1 MTQRLAA
8 LRRTLVVLLMSG
20 ALTASVADS
29 FAQQS
34 TPVSG
39 LPTSSPILKID
50 DENLLVME
58 VRIEKRSTGHGLIAY
73 QHEAGVLLPLGELCA
88 ILELAIMVDP
98 DQGTAQGWIVD
109 EDRSFAL
116 NLSAQ
121 TVTLGGNIMPLPP
134 ASVARDDNDIYIL
147 SSILEQWLPVDLEIN
162 LPRMHVMINP
172 RETLPFQSR
181 LKRDEQRSL
190 WLASKGKGIRDY
202 PMQLAPYRM
211 WSWPLMDAT
220 LGLNTGRNNTSRRL
234 ALESY
239 ADLGGLSSNLFL
251 SHLATEDHSQTVAR
265 LKAGRW
271 NPEGR
276 LLGPAAA
283 TRYQLGDLFIS
294 RVPLISI
301 SRQGLGAMISNQSLN
316 RSREFNTTEIQGDA
330 PPGWEAELYINGS
343 LFDFQVVGETGQ
355 YLFSGV
361 PLIVGNNTFRTVLR
375 GPRGETREMVKNAN
389 VSPEMSDVGQLKYRA
404 TIVRDGNGL
413 LSAARTGAPGQANK
427 WNQQLEL
434 GYALST
440 QHALVVNF
448 SRLSGEGRPET
459 FGSLT
464 SHNSLGMVYTET
476 ILASNLQGG
485 AAFSLAARTKLAGQ
499 NLFALYNGNDKYR
512 AEALD
517 GHSYLH
523 SEALLRS
530 SGSLIKLGPNDL
542 FYNLS
547 ASRRHFADSELL
559 GENEVKFHLAT
570 GIKRFQ
576 LSHNLTYREREY
588 SLTRDELTQGTQLVR
603 TQVGPVSVGAD
614 VNYQLSP
621 AQLWSMG
628 TSLNW
633 FRTNRMQVSGRAS
646 HFFNSSSGSD
656 NLGADLTV
664 FFDKCSLGV
673 NYTYFQKSG
682 SALGVTLGTS
692 LTRDNRSSNWTVQPQ
707 RMANRSVASVRAFID
722 LNGDKVFDDGD
733 EPLAGVGFLNL
744 TAWRKVRT
752 NDDGIALLTG
762 LQVNR
767 TQTIELN
774 NATVGDPFL
783 YPLSRG
789 VNVVGHPG
797 SFVDVEFP
805 FSYMGEMEGLVS
817 EAGEDGAPVRH
828 VGLEILDDQ
837 GNRVQSTVAE
847 FDGYY
852 YFAKLFPGDYH
863 LGVVASTINP
873 TRYEVPEP
881 VPFTVP
887 QRGGYIEGPNI
898 VLVRKTEMDRPQP
911 IVAVLTPEMP
921 EQEPEIT
928 PAEPEVAAAEPTTTR
943 WETEPERQQAPT
955 QEPAAPP
962 RTPGGTPTKEESVV
976 AAAETGA
983 LPAAGKPATTEKPA
997 TTGGQATLAAS
1008 ESASQPVVQP
1018 QDLATLAAAPD
1029 FDEELTLSLI
1039 FEILYRNSLW
1049 PDEPVQ

>member
-1 MTQRLAA
+1 MTGPLAV
-8 LRRTLVVLLMSG
+8 LRRMLVVLLTAG
-20 ALTASVADS
+20 ALGASAADS
-29 FAQQS
+29 FAQQT
-34 TPVSG
+34 TPASG
-39 LPTSSPILKID
+39 LPAVSPFLQIEE
-50 DENLLVME
+50 ENLLVME
-58 VRIEKRSTGHGLIAY
+58 VRIEKRSTGHGLIAF
-73 QHEAGVLLPLGELCA
+73 QHEAGVVLPLGELCA
-88 ILELAIMVDP
+88 ILELAIVVDP

-109 EDRSFAL
+109 EDRTFAL
-116 NLSAQ
+116 NLAAR
-121 TVTLGGNIMPLPP
+121 TVTIGGNIVPLPP
-134 ASVARDDNDIYIL
+134 ASVARDENDIYIL
-147 SSILEQWLPVDLEIN
+147 SSVLEQWLPVDLVIN

-202 PMQLAPYRM
+202 PLQMAPYRL
-211 WSWPLMDAT
+211 WSWPLVDAT
-220 LGLNTGRNNTSRRL
+220 LGLNTGRDHTSRRL

-251 SHLATEDHSQTVAR
+251 SHLATADHSQTVAR

-283 TRYQLGDLFIS
+283 TRYELGDLFIS

-316 RSREFNTTEIQGDA
+316 RSRDFNTTEIQGDA

-355 YLFSGV
+355 YLFPGV

-375 GPRGETREMVKNAN
+375 GPRGETREIVKNAN

-413 LSAARTGAPGQANK
+413 LTTSRTGTLVEPSK

-440 QHALVVNF
+440 QHALVANF
-448 SRLSGEGRPET
+448 SRLSGAGSPET
-459 FGSLT
+459 FTSLT
-464 SHNSLGMVYTET
+464 SHNSLGKVYLET
-476 ILASNLQGG
+476 ILASNLHSG
-485 AAFSLAARTKLAGQ
+485 AAVSMAVRTRLRGH
-499 NLFALYNGNDKYR
+499 NLFALYNVNDKYR

-523 SEALLRS
+523 SEAIVRS
-530 SGSLIKLGPNDL
+530 SGRLLDLGPNDL
-542 FYNLS
+542 VYNLS
-547 ASRRHFADSELL
+547 GTRRRFADSELL
-559 GENEVKFHLAT
+559 GEHEVKFHLAT
-570 GIKRFQ
+570 GVSRFQ
-576 LSHNLTYREREY
+576 LSHNLSYRERDY
-588 SLTRDELTQGTQLVR
+588 GLTRDELTQGTQLVR
-603 TQVGPVSVGAD
+603 TQVGPVSVGTD
-614 VNYQLSP
+614 INYQLSP
-621 AQLWSMG
+621 AQLWSTG
-628 TSLNW
+628 ASVNW
-633 FRTNRMQVSGRAS
+633 FRTNRVQISGRAS
-646 HFFNSSSGSD
+646 HFFNSSSGND

-673 NYTYFQKSG
+673 NFTHFQNSG
-682 SALGVTLGTS
+682 SALGITLGTS
-692 LTRDNRSSNWTVQPQ
+692 LTRDNRSSNWAVQNQ
-707 RMANRSVASVRAFID
+707 RMASRAVASVRAYVD
-722 LNGDKVFDDGD
+722 LNGNKVFDEGD

-752 NDDGIALLTG
+752 NDDGLALLTG

-774 NATVGDPFL
+774 PATVTDPFL
-783 YPLSRG
+783 YPLSQG
-789 VNVVGHPG
+789 VNVLGHPG

-805 FSYMGEMEGLVS
+805 FSFMGEMEGLVT
-817 EAGEDGAPVRH
+817 EAGADENPVRH
-828 VGLEILDDQ
+828 VGLEVLDEQ

-852 YFAKLFPGDYH
+852 YFSKLFPGEYR
-863 LGVVASTINP
+863 LGVVAATINP

-887 QRGGYIEGPNI
+887 PQGGFIEGPNI
-898 VLVRKTEMDRPQP
+898 ALVRKTEADRPLP
-911 IVAVLTPEMP
+911 MVAALAPEEIVERLPEVPKPVEPKPVEPKPEVKKPEVKDPEVVTPPARKPAAVRE
-921 EQEPEIT
+921 EPQ
-928 PAEPEVAAAEPTTTR
+928 VAAATPPVTSG
-943 WETEPERQQAPT
+943 A
-955 QEPAAPP
+955 PAAQ
-962 RTPGGTPTKEESVV
+962 
-976 AAAETGA
+976 
-983 LPAAGKPATTEKPA
+983 PAAQPTPQP
-997 TTGGQATLAAS
+997 TTGGAVVTAAG
-1008 ESASQPVVQP
+1008 EPAVRPEVEP
-1018 QDLATLAAAPD
+1018 TALAAAPD